1 MKPQELRAL
10 SQEELAQKQ
19 KTLKDELAKLNLQR
33 YSGRV
38 EKPHMFSQIKKD
50 IARINT
56 ILNHVRD
63 TNDMYG
69 KDKISNMVN
78 TKKEK

>member
-19 KTLKDELAKLNLQR
+19 KTLKDELVKLNLQR
-33 YSGRV
+33 YGGRV

-56 ILNHVRD
+56 ILN
-63 TNDMYG
+63 
-69 KDKISNMVN
+69 

>member
-10 SQEELAQKQ
+10 SQEELMQKQ
-19 KTLKDELAKLNLQR
+19 KTLKEELAKLNLQR

-38 EKPHMFSQIKKD
+38 EKPHMFSQVKKD

-56 ILNHVRD
+56 ILNTR
-63 TNDMYG
+63 
-69 KDKISNMVN
+69 
-78 TKKEK
+78 KEK